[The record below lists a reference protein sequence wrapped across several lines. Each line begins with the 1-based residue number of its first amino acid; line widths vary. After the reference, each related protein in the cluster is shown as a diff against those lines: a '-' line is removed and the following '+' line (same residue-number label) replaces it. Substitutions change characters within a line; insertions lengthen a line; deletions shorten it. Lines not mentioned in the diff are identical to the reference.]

1 MYAGLRLYML
11 NMRVSME
18 GSAVKRLY
26 LAGYTL
32 FAVFRRRSVT
42 AYITWFSYLFFIEQ
56 SICHRFAL
64 GLK

>member
-1 MYAGLRLYML
+1 MPVCVRTLL

-32 FAVFRRRSVT
+32 FAVFRRRSAT
-42 AYITWFSYLFFIEQ
+42 AYIT
-56 SICHRFAL
+56 
-64 GLK
+64 